1 MYEMSDCPFCQ
12 IASGIQP
19 AAIVLEDDCVVA
31 FLDNRPLFPGHCLL
45 IPRAHVETL
54 NDLPESMLKPFFAAA
69 QILSRAVE
77 KAMDAEG
84 TFVAINNRISQSVP
98 HLHLHVVPRRKKD
111 GLKGFF
117 WPRRKYDDDTE
128 PEAVRAAIAQT
139 VERLRTG
146 GRE

>member
-1 MYEMSDCPFCQ
+1 MSDCRFCQ
-12 IASGIQP
+12 IADGMEP
-19 AAIVLEDDCVVA
+19 ASIVLEDGCSVA

-54 NDLPESMLKPFFAAA
+54 SDLPGDMLQPFFSAA

-77 KAMDAEG
+77 EAMGAEG
-84 TFVAINNRISQSVP
+84 TFVAINNGVSQSVA
-98 HLHLHVVPRRKKD
+98 HLHVHVVPRRKKD

-117 WPRRKYDDDTE
+117 WPRRKYAG
-128 PEAVRAAIAQT
+128 EAEQETVRTAIARI
-139 VERLRTG
+139 VERLEAG